1 MFIFVTSAARSKRP
15 LGAKNKL
22 AQAIAPVQQTM
33 GPVDKCPEGM
43 GEPGEQEDRDNR
55 AHEMSKGRTC
65 GQCGQKGSS
74 RESP

>member
-1 MFIFVTSAARSKRP
+1 VFIFVTSAARSKQP

-55 AHEMSKGRTC
+55 AHETSKGRTC
-65 GQCGQKGSS
+65 GQCGHS
-74 RESP
+74 RLARIWM